1 MHLHCCYM
9 NKILFAICRNNE
21 VKTGVLPNV
30 LLCFRFEGFINKPLI
45 THKQTILT
53 SNRRLFNL
61 ISIYSH
67 WGKKEIETR
76 ERSCR
81 EYTSPN
87 WADTYTQTWTA
98 LGSLTLAAVWG
109 LYWEKVSDGASTLQV
124 RLQIAI
130 LGAPTYNPRLK
141 TDAIISFSA
150 EVLGVFF
157 NFYNA
162 VCFTLWVVRFCWTLK
177 LGEWDMGFPGPQGL
191 KKFQDSFLSKM
202 PLD

>member
-1 MHLHCCYM
+1 M

-87 WADTYTQTWTA
+87 
-98 LGSLTLAAVWG
+98 
-109 LYWEKVSDGASTLQV
+109 
-124 RLQIAI
+124 
-130 LGAPTYNPRLK
+130 
-141 TDAIISFSA
+141 
-150 EVLGVFF
+150 
-157 NFYNA
+157 
-162 VCFTLWVVRFCWTLK
+162 
-177 LGEWDMGFPGPQGL
+177 
-191 KKFQDSFLSKM
+191 
-202 PLD
+202 